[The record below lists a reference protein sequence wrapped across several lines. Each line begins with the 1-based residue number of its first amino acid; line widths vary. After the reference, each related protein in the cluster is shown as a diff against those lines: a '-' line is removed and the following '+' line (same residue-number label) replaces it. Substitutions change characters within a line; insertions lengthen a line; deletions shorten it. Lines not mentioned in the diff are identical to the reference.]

1 MTPSNTGDWQGEI
14 ARRLQIAPTISAM
27 QRYLYFARQ
36 CSSVEPTTPTPDD
49 HRVLVGVDGHTWT
62 GRGAT
67 KAEAMGRTVLAM
79 PEPTEEH
86 RA

>member
-27 QRYLYFARQ
+27 QRYLYFARR

-67 KAEAMGRTVLAM
+67 EAEAMGRTVLAM